1 MESNKK
7 HKAVILAAGKGTR
20 MRELSIDTPKPLLKV
35 RGKTLLQHKIEM
47 LPESVDEV
55 IIIVGYLKDKITAE
69 LGDMCE
75 GRKITYVMQDELLGT
90 AHSLWMAKDLLKNEE
105 RFLVMMGDD
114 LYSKRDMQECLK
126 YEYSILVR
134 DTDSLKDKAKVIFDG
149 EGHIQD
155 IIEKYQVDEAGFVC
169 SGMYSITPKIF
180 DYEMVKLPNGEY
192 GLPQTILAMKNDVNI
207 KAVEA
212 SFWIQITA
220 PEDLV
225 IAENHLAL

>member
-35 RGKTLLQHKIEM
+35 RDKTLLQHKIEM

-55 IIIVGYLKDKITAE
+55 IIVVGYLKDKITTE

-90 AHSLWMAKDLLKNEE
+90 AHSLWMAKELLANEE

-114 LYSKRDMQECLK
+114 IYSKRDMAECLK
-126 YEYSILVR
+126 YNNSILVSV
-134 DTDSLKDKAKVIFDG
+134 TESLKGKAKVIFDG
-149 EGHIQD
+149 EGHIQE
-155 IIEKYQVDEAGFVC
+155 IIEKYEIDEAGYVC
-169 SGMYSITPKIF
+169 TGMYSITPKIF
-180 DYEMVKLPNGEY
+180 DYKMVKLPNGEY

>member
-1 MESNKK
+1 M
-7 HKAVILAAGKGTR
+7 KAVILAAGKGTR

-47 LPESVDEV
+47 LPESIDEV

-75 GRKITYVMQDELLGT
+75 GRRIRYVMQDELLGT
-90 AHSLWMAKDLLKNEE
+90 AHSLFMAKEFLKDEE
-105 RFLVMMGDD
+105 KFLVLMGDD
-114 LYSKRDMQECLK
+114 IYSKRDMAECLK
-126 YEYSILVR
+126 YDNSILVSV
-134 DTDSLKDKAKVIFDG
+134 TESLKGKAKVIFDG
-149 EGHIQD
+149 EGHIQE
-155 IIEKYQVDEAGFVC
+155 IIEKYPEDEAGFVC
-169 SGMYSITPKIF
+169 TGMYSISPKIF
-180 DYEMVKLPNGEY
+180 DYEMVMLPNGEY
-192 GLPQTILAMKNDVNI
+192 GLPQTILSMKDVVDI